1 MTGEYLSQI
10 YDEIAGSEIKM
21 RAGASIVLKSNRKS
35 NQLVS
40 EKKRK
45 LLYDMEMEQMAATA
59 RALMES
65 VAHVETMFTLAKHQ
79 EHVKPMFKLA
89 WTPLLA
95 AFSVGL
101 QDCDSSEIAALCL
114 EGIRYSIR
122 IACIFQM
129 ELERDAY
136 VQALSRFTLLTAKS
150 NRISEMKTKNID
162 TIKTLITVAHTDGNY
177 LGKSWLDILR
187 CISQLE
193 LAQLIGTGVKSQFLN
208 NHLNSMQSYSTQVSI
223 ASISSLQS
231 KIENSFS
238 FFGADNKASKEL
250 KKEDHQPINEASS
263 QSVIVAVDR
272 IFTGTRLFISF

>member
-1 MTGEYLSQI
+1 
-10 YDEIAGSEIKM
+10 M
-21 RAGASIVLKSNRKS
+21 RAGASSNTLKANRKN

-89 WTPLLA
+89 WTPFLA

-101 QDCDSSEIAALCL
+101 QDCDSSDIAALCL

-129 ELERDAY
+129 DLERNAY

-150 NRISEMKTKNID
+150 NRIAEMKSKNID

-193 LAQLIGTGVKSQFLN
+193 LAQLIGTGIKSQFLN
-208 NHLNSMQSYSTQVSI
+208 NHLNSMQSLTSQTSI
-223 ASISSLQS
+223 SSISSLQS
-231 KIENSFS
+231 KIENFS
-238 FFGADNKASKEL
+238 FFGNADYKATREQL
-250 KKEDHQPINEASS
+250 KKEEQPINETTS

-272 IFTGTRLFISF
+272 IFTG